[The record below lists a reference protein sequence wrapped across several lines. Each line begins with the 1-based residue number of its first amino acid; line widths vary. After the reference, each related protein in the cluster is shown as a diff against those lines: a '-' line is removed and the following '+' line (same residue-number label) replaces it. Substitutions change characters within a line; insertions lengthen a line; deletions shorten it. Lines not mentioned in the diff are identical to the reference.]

1 MISPPSLAAVR
12 SQTQPTILASTT
24 ATEPG
29 TQSPVDT
36 PHLASHHPSTSNP
49 SSAASSTSSTSSS
62 YTHTISPVLVKSFST
77 PNPTDEQVTRMRFEY
92 MAFQRLPVELGRP
105 LALVSHEEEGLCL
118 LYEDVRG
125 EAIDSV
131 LYENGRKATEQPI
144 TDHTTAVEHIRST
157 SIHNTD
163 AATTVTLS
171 PHSPTL
177 PTVPSHHPKT
187 LRPLSSILRIARSLS
202 NFLLR
207 LHDNHV
213 IYKCLRPSTI
223 LFNADT
229 DRCLLLEYQSSSL
242 LSRERAIIEEWS
254 EDGDP
259 GLLSYISPEQTGRMN
274 RVLDSRTD
282 IYSLGT
288 VMYEMLIGQPPFVSS
303 DPLEIIHF
311 HLAKACPDPVVL
323 LEARRRAAGDDDKLS
338 DRERKALHWLGAIIL
353 KCVAKQAE
361 DRYQS
366 AAGLLSDLD
375 FCYKLLMSADAEA
388 AGLSVP
394 ATISPLVISRSLT
407 PDARPSSSASSLSA
421 VSVTSPLS
429 QHNGVSPTSSPTMS
443 STASNQFHVG
453 RTDVLSRFRISQR
466 LYGRE
471 EQVKVLLDAF
481 DRVSGDIEPATP
493 SPSDSPPRPVRP
505 ELVLIAGYSGIG
517 KTSVVDEVQR
527 PIVKKR
533 GLIARGKFDL
543 YRRNQSALLAA
554 FQQLIMQLLTQ
565 DTTVWKHKLLTA
577 LGTDAQLLIDVMP
590 ELERLIGPQSAVPPL
605 PALDTEKRFIRT
617 FMNFVA
623 VFCAADHP
631 LTLFIDDLQWSD
643 TTSLHLIR
651 SLFMM
656 DGAFLLIIGAYRDNE
671 TPPLHPLIRM
681 VEELREEEMGDRIHC
696 IMLQPLQ
703 LHHITALVSDTL
715 RCSTDAAIELARLLQ
730 MRTQGNPFFIS
741 SILQSLYT
749 SKLIAFDYKAGRWT
763 WDMEQLRF
771 ANISS
776 DVVDLLCGQIQRL
789 EPRQQELMKLAACI
803 GNTFSL
809 WTLAVVAEAA
819 EEEVTYEMWQ
829 VSNNGLIIPLH
840 SQYELFVLAEN
851 YRLSKEKGDTQPA
864 LPSVSSSASTT
875 STTAPLHST
884 PAPVLSSS
892 ISSTAPT
899 PAASSIS
906 PASPSQ
912 TTTALIPSLNSRT
925 VLFRFAHDRIQQ
937 AASQLIPANERQHVH
952 LKIGRLLLSHCTVDT
967 LDNSVVDIVN
977 HFNQP
982 GTIQLL
988 TSQREMREVIQLEL
1002 RAAHKARQSNAYA
1015 PAVEYLQAALQL
1027 LNRLL
1032 PIGADGAVLEGD
1044 QRGVWECEYALSV
1057 AIHVQLAEALRLNVQ
1072 LDEADALAVSAFAH
1086 THTVLDQVALLE
1098 VRQDVSK
1105 LRGSTQ
1111 DACDWGVKSLKLL
1124 GYELASIE
1132 EVRDLAQHSEQ
1143 VFAEFDRIVNGKEMT
1158 NPHHLAIFR
1167 VLQTTTSCS
1176 VLVSSSAYY
1185 LFSSVAYGMV
1195 RFSAEHGI
1203 TSMSAFALST
1213 FSHVL
1218 WAEQQPH
1225 LCYKAG
1231 QMAMHMLD
1239 RQHAPNSVRAKVQT
1253 TYYGCCVFWMEPLSV
1268 AWQGCEDTAELCEQQ
1283 GDFEFSGF
1291 CRTYGQ
1297 ALMFADGQPL
1307 EKVRQKQLN
1316 MMSMFQRK
1324 KMHGAST
1331 YLLMYRFLLAK
1342 LIGEI
1347 PADADTMLYGDRLV
1361 NLELQL
1367 EELKEARLTMFQ
1379 LANLSCQT
1387 MLNYYMRRFNR
1398 AVQAGDEGWQVFLH
1412 QGHSGAAAL
1421 ISNVR
1426 LLVYYAL
1433 SMLAATPCVDL
1444 EAIREPVGLN
1454 IPDTFD
1460 AILGFTA
1467 TQLKRAEE
1475 LDAAAAAQPSP
1486 RQHDRVSPISP
1497 NRSMVAKSGVYRNL
1511 TVQVGDSNGSLST
1524 SHVLARVTA
1533 IQRYV
1538 TLWAQHNPT
1547 NFLNKQLLLDAE
1559 RLRVYI
1565 FSTTHVQRYGPRYD
1579 LIPHAL
1585 RLYEK
1590 SIALSRESG
1599 FTQEEALANEL
1610 CGRFCLAA
1618 NSKREGEG
1626 FLRSAYWCWAQYGC
1640 ALKQQQMKA
1649 EFPHIFHTDSPASV
1663 AGSSGA
1669 PAAPTGATTVRAVA
1683 GRSAGEMAIDS
1694 MLQHDSM
1701 NESGPGA
1708 ALSMNMSHDSATAAL
1723 SATQTASLN
1732 ASPSFSYSLPMA
1744 ASLTSAGSGTSP
1756 PSSRPVGSHPPP
1768 TLATAANTAFAPAQP
1783 TPSSVSAASPSSWD
1797 HVDIAAVMKACMAFS
1812 VETDLSK
1819 LTRSLLWLV
1828 IQTAGASR
1836 GTLLLKTGDQW
1847 AVELVVSVEDKEG
1860 SQSVAGAPGDMKAIG
1875 SSMPLS
1881 MFNLVQ
1887 STHTAVLLSGNEVKQ
1902 GAFQKDAYLS
1912 THRPK
1917 ACLAVPILQ
1926 QNKLTGLLYLQN
1938 DHTADSFTR
1947 THLQILTVLTQQ
1959 AALSIEN
1966 ARLYARLQQRTQ
1978 ELQSNN
1984 SQLQSEVVQRQAAQ
1998 DAMRVAK
2005 EAAEKAA
2012 ETKSAF
2018 LSNMSHEIRTPMNA
2032 VLGASRLL
2040 LDTDLT
2046 AEQSSYLTMITNSG
2060 KLLLTII
2067 NDVLDFSRIE
2077 SNNLELE
2084 YRRFSL
2090 MECVENACHLCFD
2103 MAHKKQLD
2111 LAYTVDRHVPGYI
2124 YGDSSRLQQI
2134 LLNLLSNACKF
2145 TPPGGQIVVTVTCR
2159 LLDQGAPAVS
2169 TLAKAA
2175 AAQALA
2181 QGHSPAST
2189 ASSVAF
2195 STPADSNRGNG
2206 GGISNSAVRSRIIS
2220 ATPQPQPSR
2229 RLGGT
2234 AQPSINTS
2242 SSASST
2248 VGITGTPRLSQSA
2261 HNSPLH
2267 TPNAPSTPHTTFTP
2281 PTRQYVELEFSVR
2294 DTGLGMSEETQSRL
2308 FKSFSQGDSSV
2319 VRRFGGTGL
2328 GLAISKRLALAM
2340 HGSMGCTSQVGEG
2353 STFTF
2358 TIQTACASPASSRRT
2373 LISSA
2378 AAEPL
2383 QRDPGPFMLSPL
2395 ASPVL
2400 PPVALAA
2407 PVVTLA
2413 PLHKLSEYELMRL
2426 AGKRIMLVS
2435 DLRASRETVV
2445 KLLSSYD
2452 MQVHAVPSLQAAMD
2466 FAQSVA
2472 SPKSLATHL
2481 SGDAPAVPFMPNGV
2495 ILDYKGCST
2504 TPQQMDIID
2513 QLMRAFVNTAYAVA
2527 RAQSSYTQQYVAPT
2541 KAPAPSLYT
2550 DSPDD
2555 DAGRDAPASF
2565 TFTPIEPSTAST
2577 SSPSNTSSP
2586 HSALSTIS
2594 RLSITPAQRVLPV
2607 MAHPVVI
2614 MLTTR
2619 IVGDGDGS
2627 GNELIM
2633 EFVKPLSTVLN
2644 VEDDES
2650 GKEDEDEA
2658 DDTQSEEEVDEK
2670 EDDEQTEEGKKR
2682 AADQAAEKALSTA
2695 VHPGDPALF
2704 THQMVLAKLS
2714 NLEQHA
2720 KRKDERQLRH
2730 AIRKDSKARKD
2741 SSRKRMLTAS
2751 QKSKHSLSKSKVI
2764 RVSGQPLPS
2773 PTSSSSDAPIYYASS
2788 PSSSASSGSL
2798 PIVSAMP
2805 SPDLLPSESP
2815 PHMLELHPVD
2825 RTHYSLL
2832 ELTKP
2837 YHQSD
2842 LLQTLA
2848 EHLPDDSGST
2858 GQIRSERWESRFSS
2872 ANSEASHDLSPC
2884 VMDEVDINSAG
2895 SSAGSEGRM
2904 RRERSDPMRSSP
2916 PPPAVPRS
2924 SIESAPS
2931 VGAEGSQQQPV
2942 PPLWR
2947 KSSGASSRAQP
2958 QQSPDASTLPAPST
2972 TTLSISPSP
2981 SPPSSESGRHSLAVA
2996 LIALVRCHRCRL
3008 LTLAH
3013 PYPTLVASHPT
3024 HSSQHH
3030 QSKPHLRSSLLTS
3043 NPAAHQLVT
3052 HHRLHPLLH
3061 HLLLPLRPPLHL
3073 SPVPTTA
3080 EHPTHR
3086 RRLPAVAAAG

>member
-1 MISPPSLAAVR
+1 M
-12 SQTQPTILASTT
+12 
-24 ATEPG
+24 
-29 TQSPVDT
+29 
-36 PHLASHHPSTSNP
+36 
-49 SSAASSTSSTSSS
+49 
-62 YTHTISPVLVKSFST
+62 
-77 PNPTDEQVTRMRFEY
+77 
-92 MAFQRLPVELGRP
+92 
-105 LALVSHEEEGLCL
+105 
-118 LYEDVRG
+118 
-125 EAIDSV
+125 
-131 LYENGRKATEQPI
+131 
-144 TDHTTAVEHIRST
+144 
-157 SIHNTD
+157 
-163 AATTVTLS
+163 
-171 PHSPTL
+171 
-177 PTVPSHHPKT
+177 
-187 LRPLSSILRIARSLS
+187 
-202 NFLLR
+202 
-207 LHDNHV
+207 
-213 IYKCLRPSTI
+213 
-223 LFNADT
+223 
-229 DRCLLLEYQSSSL
+229 
-242 LSRERAIIEEWS
+242 
-254 EDGDP
+254 
-259 GLLSYISPEQTGRMN
+259 
-274 RVLDSRTD
+274 
-282 IYSLGT
+282 
-288 VMYEMLIGQPPFVSS
+288 
-303 DPLEIIHF
+303 
-311 HLAKACPDPVVL
+311 
-323 LEARRRAAGDDDKLS
+323 
-338 DRERKALHWLGAIIL
+338 
-353 KCVAKQAE
+353 
-361 DRYQS
+361 
-366 AAGLLSDLD
+366 
-375 FCYKLLMSADAEA
+375 
-388 AGLSVP
+388 
-394 ATISPLVISRSLT
+394 
-407 PDARPSSSASSLSA
+407 
-421 VSVTSPLS
+421 
-429 QHNGVSPTSSPTMS
+429 
-443 STASNQFHVG
+443 
-453 RTDVLSRFRISQR
+453 
-466 LYGRE
+466 
-471 EQVKVLLDAF
+471 
-481 DRVSGDIEPATP
+481 
-493 SPSDSPPRPVRP
+493 
-505 ELVLIAGYSGIG
+505 
-517 KTSVVDEVQR
+517 VDEVQK

-565 DTTVWKHKLLTA
+565 DTTVWKEKLLAA

-590 ELERLIGPQSAVPPL
+590 ELERLIGPQSAVAPL
-605 PALDTEKRFIRT
+605 PATDTEKRFIRT
-617 FMNFVA
+617 FMNFVS
-623 VFCAADHP
+623 VFCAAEHP

-656 DGAFLLIIGAYRDNE
+656 DGAYLLIIGAYRDNE

-681 VEELREEEMGDRIHC
+681 VDELREEEMGDRIHS
-696 IMLQPLQ
+696 ILLQPLQ

-715 RCSTDAAIELARLLQ
+715 RCSNESAVELARLLQ

-749 SKLIAFDYKAGRWT
+749 SKLITFDYKLGRWT

-776 DVVDLLCGQIQRL
+776 DVVDLLCLQIQRL

-829 VSNNGLIIPLH
+829 VSNSGLILPLH

-851 YRLSKEKGDTQPA
+851 YRLSKERGETQLTP
-864 LPSVSSSASTT
+864 PSVPSTAPTTSAS
-875 STTAPLHST
+875 APLHSSS
-884 PAPVLSSS
+884 APVFSSS
-892 ISSTAPT
+892 ISSTAPP
-899 PAASSIS
+899 PAASSTS
-906 PASPSQ
+906 LASPSS
-912 TTTALIPSLNSRT
+912 TSTAVVPLMNSRV

-937 AASQLIPANERQHVH
+937 AASQLIPADERQHVH
-952 LKIGRLLLSHCTVDT
+952 LKIGRLLLSHCTADT

-988 TSQREMREVIQLEL
+988 TSQREMREVVQLEL

-1015 PAVEYLQAALQL
+1015 PAVEYLQAALSL
-1027 LNRLL
+1027 LNRLR
-1032 PIGADGAVLEGD
+1032 PIGADGLVVKGD
-1044 QRGVWECEYALSV
+1044 DRSVWEFEYALSV

-1072 LDEADALAVSAFAH
+1072 LDEADALAVSAFVH

-1105 LRGSTQ
+1105 LRGFTQ
-1111 DACDWGVKSLKLL
+1111 DACDWGIRSLKLL

-1132 EVRDLAQHSEQ
+1132 EVRELAQNSEH
-1143 VFAEFDRIVNGKEMT
+1143 VFAEFDRIVNGNEMT

-1185 LFSSVAYGMV
+1185 LFSSVAYGML
-1195 RFSAEHGI
+1195 RFSAEHGV

-1268 AWQGCEDTAELCEQQ
+1268 AWQGCEDTAELCEQNA
-1283 GDFEFSGF
+1283 DFEFSGF

-1316 MMSMFQRK
+1316 MMLMFQRK

-1342 LIGEI
+1342 LSGEI
-1347 PADADTMLYGDRLV
+1347 SADADNMLYGDRLV
-1361 NLELQL
+1361 NLEQQL
-1367 EELKEARLTMFQ
+1367 EELKEARITMFQ

-1387 MLNYYMRRFNR
+1387 MLNYYLRRFNR

-1433 SMLAATPCVDL
+1433 SMLAAAPCVDL
-1444 EAIREPVGLN
+1444 EAIREPVGLS

-1467 TQLKRAEE
+1467 TQLKRAED
-1475 LDAAAAAQPSP
+1475 LDAAVAAQPSP

-1497 NRSMVAKSGVYRNL
+1497 NRSMFAKSGVYRNL
-1511 TVQVGDSNGSLST
+1511 TVVVGDSNGAQST
-1524 SHVLARVTA
+1524 SHILARVTA
-1533 IQRYV
+1533 IQRYI

-1547 NFLNKQLLLDAE
+1547 NFLNKQLLIDAE

-1565 FSTTHVQRYGPRYD
+1565 FSHTHVQRYGPRYD

-1590 SIALSRESG
+1590 AIALSRESG

-1640 ALKQQQMKA
+1640 VLKQQQMKA
-1649 EFPHIFHTDSPASV
+1649 EFPHIFHTDTPAAAA
-1663 AGSSGA
+1663 AGPSGA
-1669 PAAPTGATTVRAVA
+1669 PVSTSSATARAGNNRTDLSMNSLLHHRDSMSEAVA
-1683 GRSAGEMAIDS
+1683 
-1694 MLQHDSM
+1694 
-1701 NESGPGA
+1701 SGG
-1708 ALSMNMSHDSATAAL
+1708 ALSMSFSPDSTSATS
-1723 SATQTASLN
+1723 SAIQSAQPVS
-1732 ASPSFSYSLPMA
+1732 ASPSFTYSLPVAANLA
-1744 ASLTSAGSGTSP
+1744 ASGSGTSP
-1756 PSSRPVGSHPPP
+1756 PAGHAAGAVLPPP
-1768 TLATAANTAFAPAQP
+1768 AITTAANAAFASAQS
-1783 TPSSVSAASPSSWD
+1783 TPSSLSAASPSSWD

-1860 SQSVAGAPGDMKAIG
+1860 SQSVAGALGDMKAIS

-1887 STHTAVLLSGNEVKQ
+1887 STHTAVLLSGNELKQ

-1912 THRPK
+1912 AHRPK

-1966 ARLYARLQQRTQ
+1966 ARLYARLQQRTL
-1978 ELQSNN
+1978 ELQANN
-1984 SQLQSEVVQRQAAQ
+1984 EQLQVEVVQRQAAQ

-2046 AEQSSYLTMITNSG
+2046 QEQSSYLTMITNSG

-2103 MAHKKQLD
+2103 MAAKKQLD

-2159 LLDQGAPAVS
+2159 LLDQSAPTVS

-2189 ASSVAF
+2189 ASSVAI
-2195 STPADSNRGNG
+2195 STPIDSSSRGSG

-2229 RLGGT
+2229 RLAT
-2234 AQPSINTS
+2234 AQPSITTS
-2242 SSASST
+2242 SMGAS

-2281 PTRQYVELEFSVR
+2281 PSRQYVELEFTVR

-2340 HGSMGCTSQVGEG
+2340 HGSMGCTSRVGEG

-2373 LISSA
+2373 LITSA
-2378 AAEPL
+2378 SVEPS

-2400 PPVALAA
+2400 QPVILAPPV
-2407 PVVTLA
+2407 VVSA
-2413 PLHKLSEYELMRL
+2413 PLHKLSEYELVRL

-2435 DLRASRETVV
+2435 DLRASREALVR
-2445 KLLSSYD
+2445 LLTSYD
-2452 MQVHAVPSLQAAMD
+2452 MHVHAVPSLQAAMD
-2466 FAQSVA
+2466 YAQIVA

-2481 SGDAPAVPFMPNGV
+2481 SGDAPVIPFMPNGV
-2495 ILDYKGCST
+2495 LLDYKGCST
-2504 TPQQMDIID
+2504 SPQQMDIID
-2513 QLMRAFVNTAYAVA
+2513 QLMRAFVTTANAVA
-2527 RAQSSYTQQYVAPT
+2527 RAQSSHSQQYAAAN
-2541 KAPAPSLYT
+2541 KAPVPSLYASDT
-2550 DSPDD
+2550 PDD
-2555 DAGRDAPASF
+2555 ETGRETPASF
-2565 TFTPIEPSTAST
+2565 TFTAIEPSTASTAST
-2577 SSPSNTSSP
+2577 SSPSSTNSP
-2586 HSALSTIS
+2586 HSSIST
-2594 RLSITPAQRVLPV
+2594 LSITPAQRILPV

-2619 IVGDGDGS
+2619 IVSEDGSS
-2627 GNELIM
+2627 GNELVM
-2633 EFVKPLSTVLN
+2633 EFVKPLSTVQN
-2644 VEDDES
+2644 IDEDEDSAKEDDDADETQSEDDE
-2650 GKEDEDEA
+2650 EDK
-2658 DDTQSEEEVDEK
+2658 DDSEEL
-2670 EDDEQTEEGKKR
+2670 TEEGRKK
-2682 AADQAAEKALSTA
+2682 AADQAAEKALLTA
-2695 VHPGDPALF
+2695 VHPGDPAAF

-2714 NLEQHA
+2714 NLEQHS
-2720 KRKDERQLRH
+2720 KRRDERQLRH

-2741 SSRKRMLTAS
+2741 SSRKRMPTAS
-2751 QKSKHSLSKSKVI
+2751 QKAKHSLTKSKVI

-2773 PTSSSSDAPIYYASS
+2773 PTSSGSDAPIYYASS
-2788 PSSSASSGSL
+2788 PSSSASSASL
-2798 PIVSAMP
+2798 PIVSATP

-2815 PHMLELHPVD
+2815 PHTLELQPVD

-2848 EHLPDDSGST
+2848 EHLPDDSGNT
-2858 GQIRSERWESRFSS
+2858 GQIRGERWDSRFNS
-2872 ANSEASHDLSPC
+2872 ANSEASHDISPGA
-2884 VMDEVDINSAG
+2884 MDEADINSAG
-2895 SSAGSEGRM
+2895 SSGGSEGRM

-2916 PPPAVPRS
+2916 PPPSVPRS
-2924 SIESAPS
+2924 SIESAAAS
-2931 VGAEGSQQQPV
+2931 GGNDGGQQPA

-2958 QQSPDASTLPAPST
+2958 QQPSLDMAASAAAQTAAI
-2972 TTLSISPSP
+2972 SINPSP
-2981 SPPSSESGRHSLAVA
+2981 SPPSDSGRHSLAVPSSPSLAATDAASSPSPVLTPHTSPHTPPTRLSTINPSTTPTAASARPSSPQTQQPSSSPTTSSPA
-2996 LIALVRCHRCRL
+2996 LPSASTSRSVVRSTSRQSQQRQNIQPISADYPLSL
-3008 LTLAH
+3008 LLAEDNAVNQKMMRMFLGKLG
-3013 PYPTLVASHPT
+3013 YDTDVASSGEEVLDAVRARSRSGGMYDVILMDVNMDGMDGVECTQRLRRGEAGESNEQRQRTYVIAQTANANTESRQRCLEAGMNSFLP
-3024 HSSQHH
+3024 
-3030 QSKPHLRSSLLTS
+3030 KPVILEELAR
-3043 NPAAHQLVT
+3043 QLKQAKRVVDDWDAKKKA
-3052 HHRLHPLLH
+3052 PK
-3061 HLLLPLRPPLHL
+3061 
-3073 SPVPTTA
+3073 
-3080 EHPTHR
+3080 
-3086 RRLPAVAAAG
+3086 

>member
-1 MISPPSLAAVR
+1 M
-12 SQTQPTILASTT
+12 
-24 ATEPG
+24 
-29 TQSPVDT
+29 
-36 PHLASHHPSTSNP
+36 
-49 SSAASSTSSTSSS
+49 
-62 YTHTISPVLVKSFST
+62 
-77 PNPTDEQVTRMRFEY
+77 
-92 MAFQRLPVELGRP
+92 
-105 LALVSHEEEGLCL
+105 
-118 LYEDVRG
+118 
-125 EAIDSV
+125 
-131 LYENGRKATEQPI
+131 
-144 TDHTTAVEHIRST
+144 
-157 SIHNTD
+157 
-163 AATTVTLS
+163 
-171 PHSPTL
+171 
-177 PTVPSHHPKT
+177 
-187 LRPLSSILRIARSLS
+187 
-202 NFLLR
+202 
-207 LHDNHV
+207 
-213 IYKCLRPSTI
+213 
-223 LFNADT
+223 
-229 DRCLLLEYQSSSL
+229 
-242 LSRERAIIEEWS
+242 
-254 EDGDP
+254 
-259 GLLSYISPEQTGRMN
+259 
-274 RVLDSRTD
+274 
-282 IYSLGT
+282 
-288 VMYEMLIGQPPFVSS
+288 
-303 DPLEIIHF
+303 
-311 HLAKACPDPVVL
+311 
-323 LEARRRAAGDDDKLS
+323 
-338 DRERKALHWLGAIIL
+338 
-353 KCVAKQAE
+353 
-361 DRYQS
+361 
-366 AAGLLSDLD
+366 
-375 FCYKLLMSADAEA
+375 
-388 AGLSVP
+388 
-394 ATISPLVISRSLT
+394 
-407 PDARPSSSASSLSA
+407 
-421 VSVTSPLS
+421 
-429 QHNGVSPTSSPTMS
+429 
-443 STASNQFHVG
+443 
-453 RTDVLSRFRISQR
+453 
-466 LYGRE
+466 
-471 EQVKVLLDAF
+471 
-481 DRVSGDIEPATP
+481 
-493 SPSDSPPRPVRP
+493 
-505 ELVLIAGYSGIG
+505 
-517 KTSVVDEVQR
+517 QR

-565 DTTVWKHKLLTA
+565 DTTVWKEKLLVA

-590 ELERLIGPQSAVPPL
+590 ELERLIGPQAAVAPL
-605 PALDTEKRFIRT
+605 PATDTEKRFIRT
-617 FMNFVA
+617 FLNFA
-623 VFCAADHP
+623 GVFCAAEHP

-643 TTSLHLIR
+643 TTSLHLLR

-656 DGAFLLIIGAYRDNE
+656 DGAYLLIIGAYRDNE
-671 TPPLHPLIRM
+671 APPLHPLIRM
-681 VEELREEEMGDRIHC
+681 VNELQEEELGDRIHT

-715 RCSTDAAIELARLLQ
+715 RCSTESAVELARLLL
-730 MRTQGNPFFIS
+730 MRTHGNPFFVS
-741 SILQSLYT
+741 SVLQSLYT
-749 SKLIAFDYKAGRWT
+749 SKLITFDYQLGRWT

-776 DVVDLLCGQIQRL
+776 DVVDLLCTQIQRL

-819 EEEVTYEMWQ
+819 EEEVTYQIWQ
-829 VSNNGLIIPLH
+829 VCNTGLIIPLH

-851 YRLSKEKGDTQPA
+851 YRLSKEKGGTQVLQP
-864 LPSVSSSASTT
+864 PVVSAAPTT
-875 STTAPLHST
+875 STTAASLQSSLPPVVSSSSTST
-884 PAPVLSSS
+884 PATSAASATTPFSP
-892 ISSTAPT
+892 SSTS
-899 PAASSIS
+899 AAV
-906 PASPSQ
+906 
-912 TTTALIPSLNSRT
+912 IPSLNSRL
-925 VLFRFAHDRIQQ
+925 VCFRFAHDRIQQ
-937 AASQLIPANERQHVH
+937 AASQLIPADERQHVH
-952 LKIGRLLLSHCTVDT
+952 LKIGRLLLSHCTADT
-967 LDNSVVDIVN
+967 VDNSVVDIVN

-988 TSQREMREVIQLEL
+988 TSQLEMREVIQLQL

-1027 LNRLL
+1027 WNRLR
-1032 PIGADGAVLEGD
+1032 PTDDDGAALEGGD
-1044 QRGVWECEYALSV
+1044 GRESVWDFEYALSV
-1057 AIHVQLAEALRLNVQ
+1057 AVHVQLAEALRLNVQ
-1072 LDEADALAVSAFAH
+1072 LDEAEALAVSAFNH
-1086 THTVLDQVALLE
+1086 TRTVLDQVALLE

-1105 LRGSTQ
+1105 IRGCTQ
-1111 DACDWGVKSLKLL
+1111 DACDLGVQSLKLL
-1124 GYELASIE
+1124 GYELAPIDE
-1132 EVRDLAQHSEQ
+1132 IRDLAQHSER
-1143 VFAEFDRIVNGKEMT
+1143 VFAEFDRIVNGAEMT
-1158 NPHHLAIFR
+1158 DPHHLAIFR

-1176 VLVSSSAYY
+1176 VLVSSSTYY
-1185 LFSSVAYGMV
+1185 LFSSITYGMV
-1195 RFSAEHGI
+1195 RFCAEHGI

-1218 WAEQQPH
+1218 WAESQPH

-1231 QMAMHMLD
+1231 QMAMQMLD

-1253 TYYGCCVFWMEPLSV
+1253 TFYGCCASWMEPLSV
-1268 AWQGCEDTAELCEQQ
+1268 AWQGCEDTAELCEANS
-1283 GDFEFSGF
+1283 DFEFSGF

-1297 ALMFADGQPL
+1297 ALMFSDGQPL
-1307 EKVRQKQLN
+1307 EKVRQKQVN
-1316 MMSMFQRK
+1316 MLAMFQRK

-1331 YLLMYRFLLAK
+1331 YLAMYYVLAAK
-1342 LIGEI
+1342 LMGEV
-1347 PADADTMLYGDRLV
+1347 PADVDSVLFGDRLV
-1361 NLELQL
+1361 SLEEQL
-1367 EELKEARLTMFQ
+1367 VELKEARLTMFQ

-1387 MLNYYMRRFNR
+1387 MLNYYQRRFNR
-1398 AVQAGDEGWQVFLH
+1398 AVLAGDEGWQVFLH
-1412 QGHSGAAAL
+1412 QGHSGAAGL

-1426 LLVYYAL
+1426 LLLYYAL
-1433 SMLAATPCVDL
+1433 SLLAATPCVDL
-1444 EAIREPVGLN
+1444 DAIREPVGLS

-1460 AILGFTA
+1460 SILGFTA

-1475 LDAAAAAQPSP
+1475 LDAAVAAQPSP

-1497 NRSMVAKSGVYRNL
+1497 SRSMVAKSGVYANL
-1511 TVQVGDSNGSLST
+1511 TVKVGDSSTGAQST

-1538 TLWAQHNPT
+1538 TLWALHNPT
-1547 NFLNKQLLLDAE
+1547 NFLNKQLLIDAE

-1565 FSTTHVQRYGPRYD
+1565 FSHSHVQRYGARYD

-1640 ALKQQQMKA
+1640 ALKQQQLKA
-1649 EFPHIFHTDSPASV
+1649 EFPHIFHTDVPA
-1663 AGSSGA
+1663 AGVGPSGA
-1669 PAAPTGATTVRAVA
+1669 PSVSSGPSTTRAGG
-1683 GRSAGEMAIDS
+1683 GRPGSASEMSIES
-1694 MLQHDSM
+1694 MLDSAVDGTLSIHM
-1701 NESGPGA
+1701 SPDSSA
-1708 ALSMNMSHDSATAAL
+1708 ATLTGSQIALPSLSPSFAYPLPKSASHASSSSNTSPATGHSVAAAVHPSSLSTAATAAFA
-1723 SATQTASLN
+1723 SAQI
-1732 ASPSFSYSLPMA
+1732 
-1744 ASLTSAGSGTSP
+1744 
-1756 PSSRPVGSHPPP
+1756 
-1768 TLATAANTAFAPAQP
+1768 
-1783 TPSSVSAASPSSWD
+1783 TPSSLSAATTSTWD

-1860 SQSVAGAPGDMKAIG
+1860 SHSVSGAPGDVKAIG

-1887 STHTAVLLSGNEVKQ
+1887 STHTAVLLSGNELKQ
-1902 GAFQKDAYLS
+1902 SAFQKDAYLVS
-1912 THRPK
+1912 HRPK

-1966 ARLYARLQQRTQ
+1966 ARLYTRVQQRTQ

-1984 SQLQSEVVQRQAAQ
+1984 EQLQSEVVQRQAAQ

-2012 ETKSAF
+2012 ETKSSF

-2046 AEQSSYLTMITNSG
+2046 QEQSSYLTMITNSG

-2103 MAHKKQLD
+2103 MAAKKQLD

-2145 TPPGGQIVVTVTCR
+2145 TPPGGQIVVTVACR
-2159 LLDQGAPAVS
+2159 LLDQSAPTVS

-2175 AAQALA
+2175 ASQALL

-2189 ASSVAF
+2189 ASSVAI
-2195 STPADSNRGNG
+2195 STPADSTRGSG

-2229 RLGGT
+2229 RLGA
-2234 AQPSINTS
+2234 AQPSITTS
-2242 SSASST
+2242 TPIGST
-2248 VGITGTPRLSQSA
+2248 VGITGTPRLTQSA
-2261 HNSPLH
+2261 QNSPIH
-2267 TPNAPSTPHTTFTP
+2267 TPNAPSTPHTSFTP
-2281 PTRQYVELEFSVR
+2281 PSRQYVELEFTVR

-2340 HGSMGCTSQVGEG
+2340 HGSMGCTSRVGEG

-2373 LISSA
+2373 LISSQPV
-2378 AAEPL
+2378 EPSY
-2383 QRDPGPFMLSPL
+2383 RDPGPFMLSPL

-2400 PPVALAA
+2400 PPVALATLAVA
-2407 PVVTLA
+2407 PA
-2413 PLHKLSEYELMRL
+2413 PLHKLSEFELVRL
-2426 AGKRIMLVS
+2426 AGKRVLLIS
-2435 DLRASRETVV
+2435 DLRASREALA

-2452 MQVHAVPSLQAAMD
+2452 VQVQALTSLQAAMD
-2466 FAQSVA
+2466 FAQSA
-2472 SPKSLATHL
+2472 SSPQALAAHA

-2495 ILDYKGCST
+2495 ILDYRGCST

-2513 QLMRAFVNTAYAVA
+2513 QLMRAFVTTAYAVA
-2527 RAQSSYTQQYVAPT
+2527 RAQSTHSQQYAAVNRVPV
-2541 KAPAPSLYT
+2541 PAMFASNT
-2550 DSPDD
+2550 HDD
-2555 DAGRDAPASF
+2555 ETGRETPASF
-2565 TFTPIEPSTAST
+2565 TFTSIESSTAST
-2577 SSPSNTSSP
+2577 ASNASPSNTSSP
-2586 HSALSTIS
+2586 HSTHSVVS
-2594 RLSITPAQRVLPV
+2594 GLSITPAQRVLPV

-2619 IVGDGDGS
+2619 IVGGDDSG
-2627 GNELIM
+2627 GNEMVM

-2644 VEDDES
+2644 VEEEDES
-2650 GKEDEDEA
+2650 GEEDGE
-2658 DDTQSEEEVDEK
+2658 DTQSEEEVDEK
-2670 EDDEQTEEGKKR
+2670 EDEELTEEGKKR
-2682 AADQAAEKALSTA
+2682 AAEQAAEKALSTA
-2695 VHPGDPALF
+2695 IHPGDPAAF

-2741 SSRKRMLTAS
+2741 SSRKRLPTAS
-2751 QKSKHSLSKSKVI
+2751 QKAKHGLSKSKVI

-2773 PTSSSSDAPIYYASS
+2773 PTSSGSEAPLYYASS
-2788 PSSSASSGSL
+2788 PSSSTSSNSL
-2798 PIVSAMP
+2798 PIVSATP
-2805 SPDLLPSESP
+2805 SPDLMPSESP
-2815 PHMLELHPVD
+2815 PHVLELQPVD

-2848 EHLPDDSGST
+2848 EHLPDDSGHT
-2858 GQIRSERWESRFSS
+2858 GAIRSERWDSRYSS
-2872 ANSEASHDLSPC
+2872 AASEASHDLSPC
-2884 VMDEVDINSAG
+2884 AADEADVNSAG
-2895 SSAGSEGRM
+2895 SSGGSEGRM
-2904 RRERSDPMRSSP
+2904 RRERSDPTRSSP
-2916 PPPAVPRS
+2916 PPPPAVSRA
-2924 SIESAPS
+2924 SIESAAAAS
-2931 VGAEGSQQQPV
+2931 SSAVAESNQQPA

-2958 QQSPDASTLPAPST
+2958 QPSPEPPALT
-2972 TTLSISPSP
+2972 TILSVNPSP
-2981 SPPSSESGRHSLAVA
+2981 SPPPPEGIRQSLGVPTSPSFAATDASSSPSPVLSPQTSPHTPPTRLHSISQHSGRPTSPQTQQFSSSSPSAASGNASSSRSVVRSSSRQSQPRQNIQPIAADYPLLLLLAEDNAVNQKMMRMF
-2996 LIALVRCHRCRL
+2996 LGKLGYE
-3008 LTLAH
+3008 TD
-3013 PYPTLVASHPT
+3013 VAS
-3024 HSSQHH
+3024 SGEEVLDAVR
-3030 QSKPHLRSSLLTS
+3030 SKGSAGGGRYDVILMDVNLDGMDGVECTQRLRRGEAGDSAEQRYRVCVIAQTANANMESRQRCLDAGMDSFL
-3043 NPAAHQLVT
+3043 PKPVILEELARQLKQAKKRVDDWDAK
-3052 HHRLHPLLH
+3052 RK
-3061 HLLLPLRPPLHL
+3061 
-3073 SPVPTTA
+3073 
-3080 EHPTHR
+3080 
-3086 RRLPAVAAAG
+3086 AGNKAIQ